1 MFHASRKNATGAFV
15 VLLGAALGVAT
26 LECSQP
32 EVLKHSLTTGGAGV
46 GGTGLGGSG
55 GSASPGVA
63 GDMGLAGDMGQAGM
77 GLAGD
82 MGQAGSGG
90 QGNVGVAGNGAAGQ
104 ATGAAG
110 QGAAGQGAAG
120 TGAAGQATGAA
131 GQGAAGQG
139 AAGAGA
145 AGTSGTCNNSAV
157 VTAGGAEATCTAKTT
172 WKGTAMPTP
181 PSGYLGIN
189 DMYLQPQY
197 AIDGVAATRYS
208 SGMTLAAGFYYQVD
222 LGAAKMVSGIT
233 VDTNVGMDLM
243 DVANGYDVGLSTD
256 GTTFTT
262 VATCAYNAAP
272 TEVINFKATSAR
284 YVRYTNKAGPGPK
297 NGATSWMS
305 IHEFDIRCN

>member
-32 EVLKHSLTTGGAGV
+32 EGLKHSLTTGGAGV